1 MKIKVF
7 NQTLMRQ
14 AFAFSVIATLFGGC
28 SLLEDKKSA
37 TPVPQEMPPPHVS
50 VYKVEATDISV
61 GLEYPAKVVSYQQ
74 VGVAARVSGILEKRH
89 FTEGKFVKAGDPLY
103 QIDSARYGAILQEAK
118 AQVGVASANVKEA
131 TRNWDRVKALFAK
144 DAVSQKERDA
154 ALSAYEIANAN
165 LKAAEAAVK
174 RAQIDFDYTKVKAP
188 ISGFTGL
195 DRQDVGSYVGTSP
208 DNSILTT
215 IIQTDPIYV
224 EFSLPDIEVLKRRY
238 TLVNENLEKA
248 AEAGLPVV
256 IRTADGTTYPYKGTF
271 TFIDNAVDDGTGTI
285 KVKALFPNPKD
296 ILIPGF
302 FVRAT
307 VEGLIQKD
315 ALTIPQKALMQ
326 DALGAYVYVEKDG
339 KVAKVPVKM
348 GNSYKDRYIITEG
361 LNVGDKVITNN
372 TMKLRPGAPVIV
384 AEAKE

>member
-1 MKIKVF
+1 MKIEAF
-7 NQTLMRQ
+7 NHAFVRQ
-14 AFAFSVIATLFGGC
+14 AIAVSVVASLFVGC
-28 SLLEDKKSA
+28 SLFEDKKA
-37 TPVPQEMPPPHVS
+37 NTQAQQQMPPPHVS

-89 FTEGKFVKAGDPLY
+89 FTEGKFVKAGEPLY

-154 ALSAYEIANAN
+154 ALSAFEIANAN

-256 IRTADGTTYPYKGTF
+256 IRTADGTTYPHKGTF

-307 VEGLIQKD
+307 VEGLIQKG

-326 DALGAYVYVEKDG
+326 DALGAYVYIEKDG
-339 KVAKVPVKM
+339 KAVKAPVKM
-348 GNSYKDRYIITEG
+348 GNSYKDRYIIIEG